1 VDPLH
6 KKIKDKYNEEVEFP
20 DIQKRIQA
28 LQDRKKYVSES
39 QPSIDQLKQ
48 HDDKYMRRRREIL
61 QEKISKRML

>member
-1 VDPLH
+1 MDPLH

-28 LQDRKKYVSES
+28 LKDRKKYVSES

>member
-1 VDPLH
+1 MDPLH

-39 QPSIDQLKQ
+39 HPSIDQLKQ